1 MADGTQHVLPGLL
14 RYESE
19 IRHHPHSMSTMYKQC
34 EAFSFHEAG
43 RCHVGLKY
51 EDIFFKHTVA

>member
-51 EDIFFKHTVA
+51 QDIFF